1 MNTLSRKYIWTFFS
15 ILIAVMVIAYVFNVV
30 YSPQRKPDYS
40 TQSSSSAEKCI
51 TVRDLDGNI
60 IFQTGEPVTTD
71 DEFISAN
78 DVHYIVTQV
87 EGSEGLAEIK
97 STDDKPVSAIPNH
110 MQIFSTP
117 QERAQLFENNAIPAA
132 APLQNTHVVIYH
144 THTDESYIPTSGTA
158 SEPANGDI
166 FVVGKMLQQAL
177 QQEGVSVTHSYNTHD
192 PHDVNAYHRS
202 RRTVTQLLK
211 EQPDAAFDIHRDSAP
226 AKSYL
231 TSINGIYSSR
241 VMIVIGRSNPNM
253 QTNLD
258 YARAIKASAD
268 QVHPGL
274 MRGIFIGRGDYNQD
288 LYPTAILFEVG
299 TDQLSEYRS
308 ELAVH
313 HLCDA
318 IIRVLA
324 NK

>member
-30 YSPQRKPDYS
+30 YSPQKKPDYS
-40 TQSSSSAEKCI
+40 TQNTSSAEKCI

-71 DEFISAN
+71 DEFISAD
-78 DVHYIVTQV
+78 DVHYIVTRV
-87 EGSEGLAEIK
+87 DGSEGLAKIK
-97 STDDKPVSAIPNH
+97 SADDKPVSAPQNY
-110 MQIFSTP
+110 MQIFSTS
-117 QERAQLFENNAIPAA
+117 QERAQLFKNHAVPAA

-158 SEPANGDI
+158 SEPANGDV
-166 FVVGKMLQQAL
+166 FNVGKMLQKAL
-177 QQEGVSVTHSYNTHD
+177 QQEGVSVTHSDNTHD

-226 AKSYL
+226 AQSYL

-274 MRGIFIGRGDYNQD
+274 MRGIFMGRGDYNQD

-299 TDQLSEYRS
+299 TDQLSEYRA

-324 NK
+324 SK

>member
-1 MNTLSRKYIWTFFS
+1 MNTLNRKYIWTFFS
-15 ILIAVMVIAYVFNVV
+15 ILIAVMVIAYVFNVI
-30 YSPQRKPDYS
+30 YSPQRKPNYS
-40 TQSSSSAEKCI
+40 TQNSSSAEKCI

-71 DEFISAN
+71 DEFISAD

-87 EGSEGLAEIK
+87 KGSEGLAEIK
-97 STDDKPVSAIPNH
+97 SADDKPVTAAPNY
-110 MQIFSTP
+110 MQIFRSS
-117 QERAQLFENNAIPAA
+117 QERAQMTRSSALPVA
-132 APLQNTHVVIYH
+132 APLVNTHVVVYH

-158 SEPANGDI
+158 SEPGNGDI
-166 FVVGKMLQQAL
+166 FNVGKMFQQAL
-177 QQEGVSVTHSYNTHD
+177 QQEGVSVTHSDNTHD

-226 AKSYL
+226 AQSYL

-258 YARAIKASAD
+258 YARAIKAYAD

-299 TDQLSEYRS
+299 TDQLSEYRAD
-308 ELAVH
+308 LAVR

-318 IIRVLA
+318 VIQVLR